1 MGRRRTFR
9 LLCPFVIG
17 PVVIATAGALLLAP
31 GPAGADPDPAPAI
44 PPNPPVADVRAQVED
59 LYRQAEQASE
69 RHNAADERATA
80 AQAHLQEI
88 HAQLEARRGQ
98 LTALRGVVGKVA
110 ASTYRSGAVDPT
122 MLLVFSERPED
133 FLRQASALATVSARQ
148 NMALDRLTETQRQQD
163 MDRAEARAQAA
174 VLADARDELG
184 RERMVMEQRLA
195 DAEALLGNLAA
206 EELARLEAA
215 DRSAAERALAQAWAR
230 RAASAASRSPSGDT
244 LAIGPTRAVEAAFNQ
259 LGKPYVWG
267 ATGPGAFDCSGLTGY
282 VWRASGVGLPRTSGA
297 QHAAGRKI
305 SRPDLQPGD
314 LVYYYSP
321 ISHVGIYIG
330 GGQIIHA
337 PRPGRPVMVAPVDS
351 MPLVGA
357 TRP

>member
-1 MGRRRTFR
+1 MGRRRLFR
-9 LLCPFVIG
+9 LLCPVGIG
-17 PVVIATAGALLLAP
+17 PVLIATAGALLLAP
-31 GPAGADPDPAPAI
+31 GPAAAEPDPAPAI
-44 PPNPPVADVRAQVED
+44 SPTPTVADVRAQVED

-69 RHNAADERATA
+69 RHNAADERAAA
-80 AQAHLQEI
+80 AQARLEEI
-88 HAQLEARRGQ
+88 QAQLEARRGQ

-110 ASTYRSGAVDPT
+110 ASTYRSGAVEPA
-122 MLLVFSERPED
+122 MMLVFSERPED
-133 FLRQASALATVSARQ
+133 FLRHASALATVSARQ
-148 NMALDRLTETQRQQD
+148 NTALHRLTETQRQQD
-163 MDRAEARAQAA
+163 MDRVEARAQAA
-174 VLADARDELG
+174 LLADSRDELESA
-184 RERMVMEQRLA
+184 RTVMDRRLA

-206 EELARLEAA
+206 EELARLEEA
-215 DRSAAERALAQAWAR
+215 DRAAAELALAQAWAR
-230 RAASAASRSPSGDT
+230 RAAAAMSRSRSDNT

-259 LGKPYVWG
+259 LGKPYIWG

-297 QHAAGRKI
+297 QYAAGRKI

-314 LVYYYSP
+314 LVYYYAP

-351 MPLVGA
+351 MPFVGA